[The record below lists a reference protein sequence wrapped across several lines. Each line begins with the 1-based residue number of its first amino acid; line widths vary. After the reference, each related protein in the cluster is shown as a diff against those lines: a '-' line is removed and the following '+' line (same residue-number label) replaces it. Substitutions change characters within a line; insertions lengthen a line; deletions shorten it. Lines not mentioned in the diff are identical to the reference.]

1 MRIVLTIDGV
11 PDIDRENVLHA
22 LKCDG
27 WAEDSLEQDE
37 LLLYHPLVES
47 ELAAR
52 QRLRGIG
59 LNPGEFHV
67 EGHPDREFSETLA

>member
-1 MRIVLTIDGV
+1 MRVILSIADV

-27 WAEDSLEQDE
+27 WAEDFLANGEFR
-37 LLLYHPLVES
+37 LYHPLVGS
-47 ELAAR
+47 EQEAG
-52 QRLRGIG
+52 QRLLGIG

-67 EGHPDREFSETLA
+67 EQHPDPQFSETLA